1 MIMILRRGSP
11 SGSWKGVSET
21 ILSVHVTHKSADMS
35 CLELIGKHNQKA
47 LLHRLRKTPGVK
59 ECAVLRTCNRVEL
72 YAVTDD
78 SAATREGMEELVRKF
93 IPFDHEE
100 NLVQFLVQMDSVRHL
115 LRVSS
120 GLESMIVGEDQI
132 QSQVKKAF
140 ELAESE
146 GCSGPILSLVF
157 RKAISVGKKVRTETR
172 VNKGSVSVG
181 SAAVDLAESIL
192 GNLEG
197 KTILV
202 IGAGEMASLIAK
214 HLIGKKPNTIFVSN
228 RTYDRAVEL
237 AWYLGGKAIR
247 LDSLYD
253 YLHRCD
259 IVLVATSSPHVILD
273 RMQVEKALAKK
284 GEGGRLVIIDVSFP
298 RNVAEEV
305 RSIRNVNMHD
315 IDGLKG
321 VAQENIMKRK
331 REIHEAEKIIA
342 EELSLLDRK
351 LEEMGAS
358 EIIRA
363 IRKKYEIIKEREARK
378 AINRL
383 NGGSDDT
390 ETVVTDF
397 ANALASRFLA
407 DPTEMLKWASREK
420 REEILKA
427 ARELFKLEEEKNVS

>member
-1 MIMILRRGSP
+1 
-11 SGSWKGVSET
+11 
-21 ILSVHVTHKSADMS
+21 
-35 CLELIGKHNQKA
+35 
-47 LLHRLRKTPGVK
+47 
-59 ECAVLRTCNRVEL
+59 
-72 YAVTDD
+72 
-78 SAATREGMEELVRKF
+78 
-93 IPFDHEE
+93 
-100 NLVQFLVQMDSVRHL
+100 
-115 LRVSS
+115 
-120 GLESMIVGEDQI
+120 
-132 QSQVKKAF
+132 
-140 ELAESE
+140 
-146 GCSGPILSLVF
+146 
-157 RKAISVGKKVRTETR
+157 
-172 VNKGSVSVG
+172 
-181 SAAVDLAESIL
+181 VDLAERIL

-363 IRKKYEIIKEREARK
+363 IREKYEIIKEREARK

-407 DPTEMLKWASREK
+407 DPTEMLKWASRKK